1 MSREILL
8 LVDALAHEKNV
19 SKEVIFT
26 ALELALA
33 SATKK
38 KHHDDADVRV
48 EIDRET
54 GEYKTFRR
62 WQYVDY
68 DLLENSAY
76 QIDEESEHAKS
87 LNIGDYYEEP
97 LESIEFGRI
106 GAQAAKQVILQKVR
120 EAEREKQYEEYKS
133 KQGEIINGI
142 VKRIEFGNV
151 VVDLGRGGEAI
162 LKRENII
169 RGEMFKVN
177 DRVRAYIAEVNRDN
191 KSYQIVLSR
200 IHDKF
205 LGKLFAQEVPEYKI

>member
-38 KHHDDADVRV
+38 NHEENADIRV
-48 EIDRET
+48 EINREN

-62 WQYVDY
+62 WQYVEY
-68 DLLENSAY
+68 DLLENS
-76 QIDEESEHAKS
+76 QFQFDEESEHAKGR
-87 LNIGDYYEEP
+87 NIGDYYEEP

-120 EAEREKQYEEYKS
+120 EAEREQILEDFLARNESLVTGVIKRMEKGNALIEV
-133 KQGEIINGI
+133 G
-142 VKRIEFGNV
+142 RIEC
-151 VVDLGRGGEAI
+151 L
-162 LKRENII
+162 LPRESMIPKENL
-169 RGEMFKVN
+169 RVG
-177 DRVRAYIAEVNRDN
+177 DRVRAY
-191 KSYQIVLSR
+191 LSR
-200 IHDKF
+200 IERSGRGPQLILSRIAPEF
-205 LGKLFAQEVPEYKI
+205 LQRLFE